1 MRNDFNGELLDEYPL
16 AKRCS
21 IFGSDAFIHKER
33 YEPMD
38 TAIQAKAIGEK
49 IQAIEEEYKEE
60 RRKQDEVLRNWQN
73 DK

>member
-1 MRNDFNGELLDEYPL
+1 
-16 AKRCS
+16 
-21 IFGSDAFIHKER
+21 
-33 YEPMD
+33 MD